1 VIDAPEGVR
10 FLSDLPT
17 LHICTTCRP
26 AGEADDTPPPGEVL
40 SKAVADLLAAEE
52 DAPCRMNPVVCL
64 ASCERACTA
73 VLSQAGKWS
82 YIVGELDPDHAA
94 DLIAYAR
101 AYGASSAGIV
111 LRSGRPASLHHNI
124 IARVPALAPA
134 FKDAAQ

>member
-1 VIDAPEGVR
+1 M
-10 FLSDLPT
+10 SDLPT

-26 AGEADDTPPPGEVL
+26 AGELADDAPRPGEL
-40 SKAVADLLAAEE
+40 LAQAVADLLAAEA
-52 DAPCRMNPVVCL
+52 DAACHLNPVVCL

-82 YIVGELDPDHAA
+82 YIVGELTADHAA

-101 AYGASSAGIV
+101 AYGASGAGIV

-124 IARVPALAPA
+124 IARVPALAPV